1 MKSHSDANK
10 PVPPQSDDTQ
20 RESQRSHGD
29 QQHRTKKEGHVSQ
42 IGVVSE
48 NGKNRTLSMRGGWY
62 PAL

>member
-42 IGVVSE
+42 IGSGHDQQSE
-48 NGKNRTLSMRGGWY
+48 RQRTHDPLHRKT
-62 PAL
+62 